1 MVQLTF
7 AEQLANIW
15 NEVGFIRWPLTF
27 SLFAV
32 VGLGLMSAATLFGR
46 NAIAGLVAKTWV
58 DAILFWG
65 GFAAISGVLGSIV
78 GVIIAFQS
86 IEAAGEVS
94 ATLIAGGIKVALL
107 SSSFGVLILGFAAL
121 LWFVLQ
127 FRWRMLQADE
137 AEAGI

>member
-1 MVQLTF
+1 MVDLTI
-7 AEQLANIW
+7 AEQFANVW
-15 NEVGFIRWPLTF
+15 DEFGFIRWPLTF

-65 GFAAISGVLGSIV
+65 GFAAISGALGSIT
-78 GVIIAFQS
+78 GVIVAFQS
-86 IEAAGEVS
+86 IERAGEVE
-94 ATLIAGGIKVALL
+94 ATLVAGGIKVALL
-107 SSSFGVLILGFAAL
+107 SSTFGVLILGFAAL
-121 LWFVLQ
+121 VWFALQ

-137 AEAGI
+137 AEGGI

>member
-1 MVQLTF
+1 M
-7 AEQLANIW
+7 
-15 NEVGFIRWPLTF
+15 
-27 SLFAV
+27 

-65 GFAAISGVLGSIV
+65 GFAAITGMLGSIV

-107 SSSFGVLILGFAAL
+107 SSSFGVLVLGFAAL
-121 LWFVLQ
+121 LWFGLQ
-127 FRWRMLQADE
+127 FKWRMLQADE
-137 AEAGI
+137 LEG

>member
-1 MVQLTF
+1 MLDM
-7 AEQLANIW
+7 LWRDI
-15 NEVGFIRWPLTF
+15 GFIRWPLTF

-46 NAIAGLVAKTWV
+46 NSTAGLVAKTWV

-86 IEAAGEVS
+86 IEAAGEVE
-94 ATLIAGGIKVALL
+94 ATLVAGGVKVALL
-107 SSSFGVLILGFAAL
+107 SSGLGVMILGFAAL
-121 LWFVLQ
+121 LWFALQ
-127 FRWRMLQADE
+127 FRWRLLQANE
-137 AEAGI
+137 FEESI